1 MNSLI
6 VVGSTA
12 LTLAM
17 PRPSF
22 RPGRPP
28 PPRRARLWRA
38 AAAVLGLALLALAL
52 PAPAAAYS
60 RLEPSGGD
68 LPADTTTTGE
78 IAVGGDLGRATR
90 QTRRDVD
97 WFRVS
102 LAAGQTYTVDLL
114 GSTATGCTLIDPVL
128 QGVHDPDGR
137 LIAGTWRGDGGTD
150 LNSRLTF
157 TPARSGVHY
166 VAAAGAY
173 ESDYIGTG
181 TYAVAVTAGSAPD
194 DAALLRTGCGASV
207 PAAPTGLVALAG
219 TEGVRLV
226 WTASGDSSVTGY
238 EVLRGPT
245 VYDMTRITTVSG
257 RTTSQYDDP
266 GARWE
271 TTHVYGIRA
280 VNANGVSARS
290 ATATVTTLEAPPEPE
305 WARQLGPGSTLRVA
319 IGGTA
324 TGTLAPLRC
333 HRAGKLPIG
342 TIHWWKVDMVTG
354 KTYRIEVRG
363 ASTGDGT
370 AENYRI
376 RAVLDPGVTE
386 IGHGYGALA
395 YADYAKNRIA
405 RVDFTAMRTG
415 THHVVVESLG
425 GFNSF
430 ATDTERTPR

>member
-1 MNSLI
+1 MNSLM

-22 RPGRPP
+22 RPGRPR

-68 LPADTTTTGE
+68 LPADTTTMGE

-102 LAAGQTYTVDLL
+102 LAAGQTYTIDLL
-114 GSTATGCTLIDPVL
+114 GSNATGCTLIDPVL

-150 LNSRLTF
+150 LNSRLIF

-194 DAALLRTGCGASV
+194 DAALLRTGCGAGV
-207 PAAPTGLVALAG
+207 PAAPTGLFALAG

-271 TTHVYGIRA
+271 TTHVYGDQGRQRQRRERA
-280 VNANGVSARS
+280 LGDRHRHDPGGAPRAGVGA
-290 ATATVTTLEAPPEPE
+290 ADG
-305 WARQLGPGSTLRVA
+305 ARQQLAGGHRRHRHRHA
-319 IGGTA
+319 GTA
-324 TGTLAPLRC
+324 Q
-333 HRAGKLPIG
+333 
-342 TIHWWKVDMVTG
+342 V
-354 KTYRIEVRG
+354 
-363 ASTGDGT
+363 
-370 AENYRI
+370 
-376 RAVLDPGVTE
+376 
-386 IGHGYGALA
+386 
-395 YADYAKNRIA
+395 
-405 RVDFTAMRTG
+405 
-415 THHVVVESLG
+415 
-425 GFNSF
+425 
-430 ATDTERTPR
+430 